1 MLNSDKIETKIDN
14 QKVYLSIPTDKIEK
28 ENFQESEIEQPCS
41 TLISYLK
48 NIRGYA
54 YGLLFAFSMCM
65 AHILVKMAPSL
76 DAPNHSAVRYV
87 IQLIVMYIFIKR
99 NNLETLGPKSQQKLL
114 ILRGVVGS
122 TAVIFGFFSVRY
134 LDVSDLETLTNSAVV
149 ITAVLSRIF
158 LNEKLTICHFFSL
171 ILTIS
176 GVFFIV
182 RPSFL
187 FGIEN
192 DMENFLHL
200 NLTHLNNSHKIH
212 NIEIK
217 DHSNR
222 SLNETLIGVSMV
234 LISAVCMSISQVAIR
249 KLCLVKVHFSI
260 TSIYPALVGLPSSLL
275 ISFLLIETNNSS
287 HNLLTENLSDM
298 FIEIGYSIC
307 AGIFGTM
314 GLIFLNNALQYEDA
328 TKIGMVKTFSVFFS
342 FFLQYIFLDITVDI
356 LGALGAIFIISA
368 ILIILAIK
376 MFDKQ
381 LTKSKNCLVG
391 FLLKKY

>member
-1 MLNSDKIETKIDN
+1 MQNSDKVEIKIDNEKIYLPLSTEAPTNKDAEEQVIETKATF
-14 QKVYLSIPTDKIEK
+14 LSNI
-28 ENFQESEIEQPCS
+28 
-41 TLISYLK
+41 K
-48 NIRGYA
+48 NLRGYL

-76 DAPNHSAVRYV
+76 DAPNHSAVRYI
-87 IQLIVMYIFIKR
+87 IQLIVMYIFIKHNR
-99 NNLETLGPKSQQKLL
+99 FETLGPKSQRNLL
-114 ILRGVVGS
+114 VLRGVVGCA
-122 TAVIFGFFSVRY
+122 AVILGFFSVRY

-149 ITAVLSRIF
+149 ITAILSRIF
-158 LNEKLTICHFFSL
+158 LNEKLTICHFFAL

-187 FGIEN
+187 FGLEHE
-192 DMENFLHL
+192 MEGLLHV
-200 NLTHLNNSHKIH
+200 NLTQMNHTYRIH

-222 SLNETLIGVSMV
+222 SFIETLIGVTMV
-234 LISAVCMSISQVAIR
+234 LISATCMSISQVAIR

-260 TSIYPALVGLPSSLL
+260 TSIYPALIGLPSSIL
-275 ISFLLIETNNSS
+275 ISAVLFNTKYSS
-287 HNLLTENLSDM
+287 HNIFHENSLDLM
-298 FIEIGYSIC
+298 VEIGYSVC
-307 AGIFGTM
+307 AGVFGTM

-356 LGALGAIFIISA
+356 LGVMGAFFIVSA
-368 ILIILAIK
+368 ILIILAVK

-381 LTKSKNCLVG
+381 LATSKNCFVQ
-391 FLLKKY
+391 LLIKKY